1 MRWSNTYR
9 FDKHTRH
16 RTRRVNRFSAD
27 IPPADLIALFDRSD
41 THHVGVLNL
50 LRDTPARYIT
60 TWPVM
65 TEDSHMLDF
74 DVRAQVDVLRWV
86 VSRGVIVYEIDGE
99 SLSRIIELME
109 KYQDRPMDLADASL
123 VVAAERLRINEIISI
138 DSDFDIYR
146 TADKSPIRNVYLDRA

>member
-1 MRWSNTYR
+1 
-9 FDKHTRH
+9 
-16 RTRRVNRFSAD
+16 
-27 IPPADLIALFDRSD
+27 
-41 THHVGVLNL
+41 
-50 LRDTPARYIT
+50 
-60 TWPVM
+60 M
-65 TEDSHMLDF
+65 TEVSHMLDF

-123 VVAAERLRINEIISI
+123 VVAAERLRLDEIISI

-146 TADKSPIRNVYLDRA
+146 TADKAHIRNVYLDHA